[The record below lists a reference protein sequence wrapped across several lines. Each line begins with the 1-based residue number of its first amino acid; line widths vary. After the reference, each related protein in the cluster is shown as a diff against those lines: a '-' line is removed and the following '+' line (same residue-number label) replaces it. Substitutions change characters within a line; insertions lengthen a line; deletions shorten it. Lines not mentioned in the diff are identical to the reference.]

1 MLTLKIQG
9 AKVQKVSDIQN
20 TKPKKEEG
28 KAK

>member
-20 TKPKKEEG
+20 TKPKKEDG
-28 KAK
+28 SK